1 MVNRNLKI
9 GLLVFA
15 VLLVNTSFVFALA
28 VNSPYYNSNP
38 LKVYAGQE
46 KEIVFDIYNCPSMS
60 DTCDKEDI
68 VATVTLEEGNEIAEI
83 TSGSEYNLDFGSS
96 GKIRLSVSIPSD
108 AAMNEEYLI
117 RMAVQS
123 IPEGAGVR
131 MGIKYNVEFPVV
143 VTDAANV
150 PDDYVPNTVSKG
162 EKTNYMLL
170 IVILVFVILIL
181 IIVLAI
187 YKIISGK
194 DKFK

>member
-15 VLLVNTSFVFALA
+15 VLLVNTSFVLALA

-46 KEIVFDIYNCPSMS
+46 KEIVFDIYNCPPMS
-60 DTCDKEDI
+60 DSCDKEDI
-68 VATVTLEEGNEIAEI
+68 AATVTLEEGSEIAEI

-96 GKIRLSVSIPSD
+96 GKIRMS
-108 AAMNEEYLI
+108 
-117 RMAVQS
+117 VQS